1 VFVALNSS
9 SLIKQYISEKDNVRV
24 LMLMMMHILYC
35 FLFAVAVSASDQM
48 IDQLVPYDIFL
59 NVMNHVKL

>member
-9 SLIKQYISEKDNVRV
+9 LLIKEYISEKDNVRV
-24 LMLMMMHILYC
+24 LMLTMMYILYC

-48 IDQLVPYDIFL
+48 IDQLVPYVFFSKHDASL
-59 NVMNHVKL
+59 M